1 MRKRQIY
8 IIWTFKNIKEQEKI
22 LKAYVKEN
30 QEMANG

>member
-1 MRKRQIY
+1 MC